1 MTVVSNASPLIA
13 FERIR
18 RQELLK
24 RLFGTIFIPPTVRVE
39 VFGLQQPPDWIVER
53 EPTLAFHPSKSL
65 GRGEVEAI
73 ALALELKADWL
84 LMDDLDGRKEA
95 IRLGLTVMGTI
106 GVLIHAKQQGI
117 INAIRPLLDELE
129 TVGFYYGQELRALA
143 LSTAGE
149 CP

>member
-24 RLFGTIFIPPTVRVE
+24 RLFGTIFIPPAVRVE
-39 VFGLQQPPDWIVER
+39 VFGLHQLPDWIVER
-53 EPTLAFHPSKSL
+53 EPTPAFHPSKSL

-95 IRLGLTVMGTI
+95 VRLGLTVMGTI
-106 GVLIHAKQQGI
+106 GVLIFAKQKGI
-117 INAIRPLLDELE
+117 INAIQPLLDALE
-129 TVGFYYGQELRALA
+129 AVGFYYGEELRAIA
-143 LSTAGE
+143 LSLAGE